1 MNGLNEET
9 IGDELR
15 LNRIKMGLSLY
26 KISDLVG
33 VSENYLSMIERGVR
47 KKVADDILLN
57 IAEAYGMDP
66 TYLFKKF
73 NKIPPTLLEDLNR
86 YKALDETLLK
96 ISLDGKLSETQKEK
110 LYDQF
115 KNLYDEAVGIDE

>member
-15 LNRIKMGLSLY
+15 LNRIKLGLSLY
-26 KISDLVG
+26 KISEHVG

-47 KKVADDILLN
+47 KGVKDDILLKM
-57 IAEAYGMDP
+57 AEAYNMEP
-66 TYLFKKF
+66 SYLFKKF
-73 NKIPPTLLEDLNR
+73 NKIPTPIVADINR
-86 YKALDETLLK
+86 YEALDETLLK
-96 ISLDGKLSETQKEK
+96 ISLDGKLNEDQKEK

-115 KNLYDEAVGIDE
+115 KKLYDEAVGIDE